1 MVEYKCDKCNKL
13 WKHKSDFTKHINRK
27 TPCVK
32 ELYKINKY
40 DLLIKKIEEL
50 ENTVKSI
57 GNTKNNTITKIE
69 ELENTVKSIG
79 NTKNNTI
86 TNINNINNT
95 NNTLTFIFAPH
106 AFGKED
112 LSFIDNI
119 SSKKILNKGFKS
131 IQEFVKIIHFN
142 KNKPEYHN
150 VYMPNWRDKS
160 KILVFDGNRKLYN
173 SL

>member
-1 MVEYKCDKCNKL
+1 MVEYKCEKCNKL

-57 GNTKNNTITKIE
+57 GNTKNNTIT
-69 ELENTVKSIG
+69 
-79 NTKNNTI
+79 
-86 TNINNINNT
+86 NISNINNT

-142 KNKPEYHN
+142 KDKPEYHN

-160 KILVFDGNRKLYN
+160 KILVFDGNRQLYN